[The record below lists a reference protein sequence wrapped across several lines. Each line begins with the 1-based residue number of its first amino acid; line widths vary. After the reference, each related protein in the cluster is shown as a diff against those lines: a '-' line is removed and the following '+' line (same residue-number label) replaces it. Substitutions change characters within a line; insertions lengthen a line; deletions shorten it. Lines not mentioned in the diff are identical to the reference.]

1 MSRHVY
7 AVLPVLALFWP
18 AVSGA
23 GQQESPAPQSRPEAP
38 EPPAPPAS
46 TPAAPGPGYPLSVS
60 ALLDEIDRLRSTVDA
75 LRQEL
80 AQARLDA
87 NATRRELEEVQQF
100 IADHELHGADFERY
114 RAVKA
119 AAERESRRRRSEAAR
134 REHEARQAQRA
145 LEQHAVQEQRARDDR
160 ERRRAE
166 EYREAGFTPM
176 GMDIYLGASS
186 YNYKTD
192 DGFTAR
198 YDWNGLTGGYLR
210 VYPGYRVDFSSMTI
224 SGSVLNA
231 GEIARDLAV
240 AVTFFNESGA
250 QVGGEIIQVNAARP
264 GVPYP
269 FTATVTMA
277 LDRPFWSA
285 STYVL
290 YADPAE

>member
-1 MSRHVY
+1 MSRHVF
-7 AVLPVLALFWP
+7 AVVPVLALFWP
-18 AVSGA
+18 SASGA
-23 GQQESPAPQSRPEAP
+23 VQPEPPVPQSQPEA
-38 EPPAPPAS
+38 PAPPAG
-46 TPAAPGPGYPLSVS
+46 PAAPGTGYPLSVS

-80 AQARLDA
+80 AQSRLDA

-100 IADHELHGADFERY
+100 IADHEAYGADFERY

-119 AAERESRRRRSEAAR
+119 AAERESRRQRSEAAR
-134 REHEARQAQRA
+134 RDHEARQAQRA
-145 LEQHAVQEQRARDDR
+145 MEQHAVQEQRARDNR
-160 ERRRAE
+160 ELRRAQ
-166 EYREAGFTPM
+166 EYREAGFTPL
-176 GMDIYLGASS
+176 GMDVYLGPSS
-186 YNYKTD
+186 FNYKTD

-224 SGSVLNA
+224 AGSVLNA
-231 GEIARDLAV
+231 GDTARDIAV
-240 AVTFFNESGA
+240 AVTFFNEAGA
-250 QVGGEIIQVNAARP
+250 QVGGEIIQVNATRP

-269 FTATVTMA
+269 FTAIVTMA